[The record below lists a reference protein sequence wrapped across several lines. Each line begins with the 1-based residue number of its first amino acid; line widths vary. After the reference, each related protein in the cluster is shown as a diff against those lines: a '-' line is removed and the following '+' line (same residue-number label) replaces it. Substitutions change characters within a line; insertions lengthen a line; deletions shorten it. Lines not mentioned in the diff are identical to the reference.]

1 MPGFRGGLGAQIDIV
16 FHFTLNYH
24 VVTTIPGVGADRW
37 QTRPY
42 VAEN

>member
-24 VVTTIPGVGADRW
+24 VVTPIPGAGADKSQNRH
-37 QTRPY
+37 
-42 VAEN
+42 